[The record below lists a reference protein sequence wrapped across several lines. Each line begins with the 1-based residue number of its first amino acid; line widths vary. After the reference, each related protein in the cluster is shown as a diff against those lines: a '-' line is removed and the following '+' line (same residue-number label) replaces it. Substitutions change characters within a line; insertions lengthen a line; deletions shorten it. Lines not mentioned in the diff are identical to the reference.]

1 MTSRRIGDTR
11 PRLRTG
17 CAFNRGIRV
26 PEMVECVIRTHP
38 SEHAVAEQDRL
49 TNLEH
54 WRDLVRAHPWPLGL
68 AVLSVLWAL
77 VLIPWPH
84 TPDEQRDLV
93 GDREGVVDERVF
105 DANAHDDLPADG
117 IVVARHIRVVG
128 HVLLNGPTVL
138 IANEIE
144 FTPNSRIW
152 APSGE
157 ITVIAP
163 HIVGGVFDVSGANGL
178 TPRQAGATG
187 HDGEN
192 AGMAYIAAARF
203 DDVTVI
209 GNGGAGGD
217 GQRGYAGAAGRN
229 GFCGPRGFGLAERGK
244 TGGPGGDAGNG
255 GTAALITVWY
265 GHAPPR
271 VEANAGKP
279 GAPGRGGPGGR
290 GGAGCKGVRGSQEA
304 QSAGNEGAAG
314 REGSKGQPGVS
325 NTRHV
330 EFARVV
336 DAYER
341 WTSEHASRQVLLEYL
356 RALPPARE

>member
-1 MTSRRIGDTR
+1 MTSCPICDTR
-11 PRLRTG
+11 PRRRSD
-17 CAFNRGIRV
+17 CALNRGIRV
-26 PEMVECVIRTHP
+26 SKTIQCGDNDLHWHP
-38 SEHAVAEQDRL
+38 TVARQDSL

-54 WRDLVRAHPWPLGL
+54 WRDLAQAHPWPLGL
-68 AVLSVLWAL
+68 ALLSVLWAL

-84 TPDEQRDLV
+84 TPDAQRDLV
-93 GDREGVVDERVF
+93 GDREGVVAERVL
-105 DANAHDDLPADG
+105 DANGHDNMPADG

-144 FTPNSRIW
+144 FAPNSRIW

-157 ITVIAP
+157 LTVIAP
-163 HIVGGVFDVSGANGL
+163 HIVGGVFDVSGANG
-178 TPRQAGATG
+178 RNGQQAGAPG

-192 AGMAYIAAARF
+192 AGMAYIAAAQF
-203 DDVTVI
+203 DDVTVV

-244 TGGPGGDAGNG
+244 TGGAGGDAGSG

-265 GHAPPR
+265 GNTQPR
-271 VEANAGKP
+271 IEAEAGKS
-279 GAPGRGGPGGR
+279 GTPGRGGPGGR

-314 REGSKGQPGVS
+314 RAGSKGQPGVS
-325 NTRHV
+325 NARHV
-330 EFARVV
+330 EFANVV

-341 WTSEHASRQVLLEYL
+341 WASEHASPKVLLEYL

>member
-1 MTSRRIGDTR
+1 MER
-11 PRLRTG
+11 PYG
-17 CAFNRGIRV
+17 
-26 PEMVECVIRTHP
+26 
-38 SEHAVAEQDRL
+38 L
-49 TNLEH
+49 TNFEH
-54 WRDLVRAHPWPLGL
+54 WRDLAQAHPWPLAL
-68 AVLSVLWAL
+68 ALLSVAWAL

-84 TPDEQRDLV
+84 TSDAERDLI
-93 GDREGVVDERVF
+93 GDREGIVDERVL
-105 DANAHDDLPADG
+105 DANGRIDMPVDG

-163 HIVGGVFDVSGANGL
+163 HIKGGVFDVSGANGRSA
-178 TPRQAGATG
+178 RQAGAAG
-187 HDGEN
+187 REGEN
-192 AGMAYIAAARF
+192 AGAAYLASAQF
-203 DDVTVI
+203 DDVTVV
-209 GNGGAGGD
+209 GNGGVGAD
-217 GQRGYAGAAGRN
+217 GQRGYVGAAGRN

-244 TGGPGGDAGNG
+244 TGGAGGDAGNG

-265 GHAPPR
+265 GKSPPR
-271 VEANAGKP
+271 IEADVGKA

-290 GGAGCKGVRGSQEA
+290 GGAGCKGVRGSQDA

-314 REGSKGQPGVS
+314 RVGSKGQPGIM

-330 EFARVV
+330 EFSKVV

-341 WTSEHASRQVLLEYL
+341 WATEHASPQVLLEYL
-356 RALPPARE
+356 RALPPVKE